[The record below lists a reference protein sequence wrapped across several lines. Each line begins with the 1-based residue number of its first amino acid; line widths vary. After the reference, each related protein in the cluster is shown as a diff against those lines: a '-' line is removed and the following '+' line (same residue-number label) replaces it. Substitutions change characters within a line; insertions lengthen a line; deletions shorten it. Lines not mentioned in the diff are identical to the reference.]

1 MKTFPERLEQQI
13 RFILEI
19 DKLKSILRRTILINR
34 SRRENSAEHSWQFA
48 LMAVLLAE
56 YANEPVDWV
65 KVVKMALIH
74 DIVEIDADDTFIY
87 DEAGALVKA
96 EKEQKA
102 AARLFGLLPPDQG
115 TEFRQLWDEFEARK
129 TPEARFAAALDR
141 LIPILLNVNT
151 EGKTWHDHGI
161 TSDRVIRRNQHMAE
175 GSVPLWEYARA
186 QIEKAVADGI
196 LADK

>member
-1 MKTFPERLEQQI
+1 MNAFPERLEQQI

-48 LMAVLLAE
+48 LMAVVLAE

-102 AARLFGLLPPDQG
+102 ATRLFGLLPADQG

-151 EGKTWHDHGI
+151 EGQTWREHGI
-161 TSDRVIRRNQHMAE
+161 TSDRVIRRNQHMAQ

-196 LADK
+196 LSAK

>member
-1 MKTFPERLEQQI
+1 MNTFPERLEQQI

-151 EGKTWHDHGI
+151 EGKTWRDHGI
-161 TSDRVIRRNQHMAE
+161 TSDRVIQRNQHMAE